1 MVLNYV
7 VTQTSMR
14 CLNVCYVCFTMQA
27 VLQISAGVLYP
38 APISTSS
45 ERYCRVWMSSVKCL
59 CCRERAK
66 ETACILHVL
75 FLKLGQC
82 TLTKKK
88 KQQQQNTIYAHG
100 SGEEYALTTQQALP
114 KSAILT
120 CSLSALRGSRG
131 FTNKLTAP
139 VNGRIVQGDKEEER
153 RGRMIKSSWKWQQY

>member
-14 CLNVCYVCFTMQA
+14 CLKVCFTMQA

-38 APISTSS
+38 APISTSR

-66 ETACILHVL
+66 VTACILHVL
-75 FLKLGQC
+75 LFKLGQRA
-82 TLTKKK
+82 LTKKNF
-88 KQQQQNTIYAHG
+88 QSSWMRGRNT
-100 SGEEYALTTQQALP
+100 LTTQQALP

-139 VNGRIVQGDKEEER
+139 VNDRIAEGDIKEER
-153 RGRMIKSSWKWQQY
+153 RGTMIKSS